1 MNILVCVKRVPAT
14 GGRITLTAD
23 GQDID
28 TRYLGFTVSPHEECA
43 VEEAVRIVEAQ
54 GGSSTRPDPRPGGR
68 GRPAPRRDG
77 DRDRAGGPARDRRP
91 RLGPDR
97 PRQARSST
105 RSGPLEAEGETF
117 DLLLF
122 GNEAADTGDF
132 QVGIRVATALGRP
145 CRHRHQGASRSAD
158 GRVSRPARGRGGGWE
173 VFELPLPAVLAVKE
187 GLNLPRY
194 PSVPGR
200 LRAKKKE
207 IVRMTPQPRARRP
220 DEGAPAAA
228 GRADESTVEVI
239 GQGAGAA
246 PAVVEL
252 LTRLGVLG
260 R

>member
-23 GQDID
+23 GRDID

-54 GGSSTRPDPRPGGR
+54 GGSSTVLTLGPEVASDQL
-68 GRPAPRRDG
+68 RDAMAIG
-77 DRDRAGGPARDRRP
+77 IDRAVLLETDGADWDPVATAAAIVDAMRG
-91 RLGPDR
+91 
-97 PRQARSST
+97 
-105 RSGPLEAEGETF
+105 LEAHGETF

-132 QVGIRVATALGRP
+132 QVGVRVATALGLP
-145 CRHRHQGASRSAD
+145 FVAGIKAIAVAD
-158 GRVSRPARGRGGGWE
+158 GRVEARREAGGGWE
-173 VFELPLPAVLAVKE
+173 VYDLPMPAVLGVKE

-207 IVRMTPQPRARRP
+207 IVRMTPQRRP
-220 DEGAPAAA
+220 GGPTKERLRLPQGE
-228 GRADESTVEVI
+228 ESTVEVI
-239 GQGAGAA
+239 GDGAAAA

-252 LTRLGVLG
+252 LVRLGVMS

>member
-1 MNILVCVKRVPAT
+1 VNILVCIKRVPAT
-14 GGRITLTAD
+14 GGRIQLTQD

-28 TRYLGFTVSPHEECA
+28 TRYLGFTISPHEECA
-43 VEEAVRIVEAQ
+43 VEEAVRIVEAR
-54 GGSSTRPDPRPGGR
+54 GGSST
-68 GRPAPRRDG
+68 ALT
-77 DRDRAGGPARDRRP
+77 
-91 RLGPDR
+91 LGPEVAGDQLR
-97 PRQARSST
+97 DAMAIGIERAVL
-105 RSGPLEAEGETF
+105 LETDGSDWDPIATAGAIVDAIRALEEEGGQF

-145 CRHRHQGASRSAD
+145 VVTGIKGIEAAD
-158 GRVSRPARGRGGGWE
+158 GTVVARREAAGGWE

-207 IVRMTPQPRARRP
+207 IVRITPTRRP
-220 DEGAPAAA
+220 GGPTKQ
-228 GRADESTVEVI
+228 RLRLPESDDTPVEVI
-239 GQGAGAA
+239 GSGAGAA

-252 LTRLGVLG
+252 LTRLGVIG

>member
-14 GGRITLTAD
+14 GGRILLTPD
-23 GQDID
+23 GLDID

-54 GGSSTRPDPRPGGR
+54 GGSSTVLT
-68 GRPAPRRDG
+68 
-77 DRDRAGGPARDRRP
+77 
-91 RLGPDR
+91 LGPEVASDQLR
-97 PRQARSST
+97 DAMAIGIDKAVLLETDGTDWDPIATAGAIVDAIRA
-105 RSGPLEAEGETF
+105 LEADDEQF
-117 DLLLF
+117 DLIMF

-145 CRHRHQGASRSAD
+145 VVTGIKAIAAAD
-158 GRVSRPARGRGGGWE
+158 GRVEARREASGGWE

-207 IVRMTPQPRARRP
+207 IVRMTPEKRP
-220 DEGAPAAA
+220 GGPTKERLRLPQAE
-228 GRADESTVEVI
+228 ESTVEVI
-239 GQGAGAA
+239 GRGADAA

-252 LTRLGVLG
+252 LVRLGVMS

>member
-1 MNILVCVKRVPAT
+1 LNILACVKRVPAT

-23 GQDID
+23 GRDID

-54 GGSSTRPDPRPGGR
+54 GGSSTVLT
-68 GRPAPRRDG
+68 
-77 DRDRAGGPARDRRP
+77 
-91 RLGPDR
+91 LGPEVAGEQLRDAMAIGIER
-97 PRQARSST
+97 AVLLETDGSDWDPMATAGAIVDAIRA
-105 RSGPLEAEGETF
+105 LEAEGETF
-117 DLLLF
+117 DVLLF

-145 CRHRHQGASRSAD
+145 AVTGIKAIEIAD
-158 GRVSRPARGRGGGWE
+158 GRVIARREAAGGWE
-173 VFELPLPAVLAVKE
+173 VFELPMPAVLAVKE

-207 IVRMTPQPRARRP
+207 IVRMTPQPRPGGPTKERLRLP
-220 DEGAPAAA
+220 EGN
-228 GRADESTVEVI
+228 ESTVEVI